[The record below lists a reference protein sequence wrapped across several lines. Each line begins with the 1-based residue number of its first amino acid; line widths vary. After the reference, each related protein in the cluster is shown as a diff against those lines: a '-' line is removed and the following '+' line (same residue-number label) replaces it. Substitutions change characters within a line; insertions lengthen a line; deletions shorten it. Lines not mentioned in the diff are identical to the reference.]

1 MLQLKDNNSGTT
13 GVGSVVGSTTITGTP
28 IYSDYACTTVG
39 AYNHYKSYNIYYPD
53 DLMKHKLPGS
63 ITYLDENKHIKEAY
77 IKQVLYNNP
86 ATVVFWSDDTKTVS
100 KIHEGDTYNPETGLV
115 LCILKKA
122 QGKCLKDLFTSWV
135 PYDTLKENKPVVQ
148 TLRQARKLFENK

>member
-1 MLQLKDNNSGTT
+1 MLQLKDNNSGTIA
-13 GVGSVVGSTTITGTP
+13 VGSSMPDTA
-28 IYSDYACTTVG
+28 IYCDCACTTT
-39 AYNHYKSYNIYYPD
+39 YNPYKPYNIYYPD
-53 DLMKHKLPGS
+53 DLMNHKLPGS

-86 ATVVFWSDDTKTVS
+86 ATVVFWSDGTKTVS

-135 PYDTLKENKPVVQ
+135 PYNEFNDNKKKPVLQ

>member
-1 MLQLKDNNSGTT
+1 MLQLKDNNSGTI
-13 GVGSVVGSTTITGTP
+13 VGSGATP
-28 IYSDYACTTVG
+28 DTPVYCDCRCTTAIG
-39 AYNHYKSYNIYYPD
+39 YNPKPYNIYYPD

-86 ATVVFWSDDTKTVS
+86 ATVVFWSDGTKTVS

-135 PYDTLKENKPVVQ
+135 PYDTFNENNNKPVVQ